1 MATNSIDHASLQ
13 KAKAILLGHPAVE
26 AAYLLGSAAENRL
39 RDDSDVDIAILLRTA
54 TAMSGNERLLLSAA
68 LQRVF
73 QRPVDLGILSTRN
86 LVFARETIAKGRV
99 LAERDHRV
107 TASFVVRVLS
117 MYAALQVARREVL
130 HAYAA

>member
-1 MATNSIDHASLQ
+1 MEIDHVLLQ
-13 KAKAILLGHPAVE
+13 KAKAILHGHPAVE

-39 RDDSDVDIAILLRTA
+39 QEESDVDIAILLRKA
-54 TAMSGNERLLLSAA
+54 TAMSGKERLLLSAA
-68 LQRVF
+68 LDRVF
-73 QRPVDLGILSTRN
+73 QRPVDLGILSTQN

-107 TASFVVRVLS
+107 TAKFVIRVLS
-117 MYAALQVARREVL
+117 MYAALQVARREVM